1 MAHFVDGLARLSHAS
16 HPERDMVR
24 IVGAIPPLIALFK
37 SSEDLRIVGVA
48 TACVRQLASHPPHRP
63 PLLAAGAVP
72 LLVQLLV
79 HHAPRHL
86 YLHGTRG
93 GALGAHLGA
102 LGVGRAGTSAGGKRP
117 TGEPLATT
125 ADASVG
131 GGAHDGNDGA
141 SSSAHPPTPSLAV
154 DAAAALHDL
163 SHECL
168 EAVDAIRACGGVA
181 ALILLLDP
189 CRDRSAP
196 NEELEFRREAS
207 AYALRTLTNLL
218 AEDGRR
224 GGVGGGESALPRVED
239 GAAPEVA
246 GQSAGAVASAIC
258 AADGLPPLLAML
270 GQGETAPPKSL
281 EAVGAEA
288 VSESTKLEG
297 LSARERR
304 KRERAAAA
312 DEADEAAK
320 ATAAVVSSR
329 SSRPEKVRDW
339 QRGVD
344 LIETSPALH
353 ACANHGASTLRH
365 RCAIGSV
372 RWPKKRWGSCG
383 RSSRRT

>member
-1 MAHFVDGLARLSHAS
+1 
-16 HPERDMVR
+16 MVR

-102 LGVGRAGTSAGGKRP
+102 LGVGRAGTSAGAKRP

-141 SSSAHPPTPSLAV
+141 SSSVHPPTPSLAV

-207 AYALRTLTNLL
+207 AYALRTLANLL

-224 GGVGGGESALPRVED
+224 GGVGGGESALPRVEV
-239 GAAPEVA
+239 GAVPEVA

-339 QRGVD
+339 QRGGD

>member
-24 IVGAIPPLIALFK
+24 IVGAIPPLVALFK

-86 YLHGTRG
+86 NLHGTRG
-93 GALGAHLGA
+93 GTLGAHLGA
-102 LGVGRAGTSAGGKRP
+102 LGVGRAGTSRSAMVGTSAGAKRP

-163 SHECL
+163 SYECL

-207 AYALRTLTNLL
+207 AYALRTLANLL

-224 GGVGGGESALPRVED
+224 GAVGGGESALTRVED

-288 VSESTKLEG
+288 VSESAKLEG

-339 QRGVD
+339 QRGGGTTLPCMHV
-344 LIETSPALH
+344 LTTAPRPSVT
-353 ACANHGASTLRH
+353 GARL
-365 RCAIGSV
+365 AA
-372 RWPKKRWGSCG
+372 
-383 RSSRRT
+383 

>member
-1 MAHFVDGLARLSHAS
+1 
-16 HPERDMVR
+16 MVR

-37 SSEDLRIVGVA
+37 SSEDMRIIGVA

-79 HHAPRHL
+79 HHAPRNL
-86 YLHGTRG
+86 NLHGIRVG
-93 GALGAHLGA
+93 NLGNLGNLA
-102 LGVGRAGTSAGGKRP
+102 IGRAGTSRSAIAGTSAGAQLP

-131 GGAHDGNDGA
+131 GGAHDGA

-207 AYALRTLTNLL
+207 AYALRTLANLL

-224 GGVGGGESALPRVED
+224 GAVDGGESALPRVED

-288 VSESTKLEG
+288 VSESAKLEG

-312 DEADEAAK
+312 DEADEVAK

-339 QRGVD
+339 QRGGGTTLPCMHV
-344 LIETSPALH
+344 LTTAPRPSVT
-353 ACANHGASTLRH
+353 GARL
-365 RCAIGSV
+365 AA
-372 RWPKKRWGSCG
+372 
-383 RSSRRT
+383 